1 MSIYQATPTSVM
13 TTTNISRDA
22 FLELE
27 KLATWV
33 YETAEMGEEKGEKNL
48 SRCMDKEARE
58 AKVRPLL
65 EKLGYD
71 KIQVKDQYVLD
82 RLL

>member
-1 MSIYQATPTSVM
+1 MPP
-13 TTTNISRDA
+13 TNIAADA
-22 FLELE
+22 FLELK

-33 YETAEMGEEKGEKNL
+33 YKTAEMGEEKGEKNL
-48 SRCMDKEARE
+48 SRCVDKEARE

-71 KIQVKDQYVLD
+71 KIQVNDQYFLEVLKLKD
-82 RLL
+82 SKKF